1 MKQTTNRTD
10 AQRAIAELMAVHEFR
25 QGQAKAYV
33 DGLTY
38 DQLNIALRHHGCAEV
53 SELIDEITR
62 GLMQRDITRPNGW

>member
-1 MKQTTNRTD
+1 
-10 AQRAIAELMAVHEFR
+10 MAVHEFR